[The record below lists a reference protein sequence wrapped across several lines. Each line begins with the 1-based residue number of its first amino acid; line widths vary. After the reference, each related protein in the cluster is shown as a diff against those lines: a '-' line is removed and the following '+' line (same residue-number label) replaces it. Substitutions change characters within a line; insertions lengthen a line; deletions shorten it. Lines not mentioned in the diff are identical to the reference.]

1 MAHAEKCPICNG
13 SGVLPLLVS
22 NDSTNAHPQTKVCH
36 GCSGYGWITVQDTI
50 PYVVPYIPFTISPY
64 TVWCGTTTGDSITI
78 TTTWHSKSQ

>member
-1 MAHAEKCPICNG
+1 MSHAEICPVCRG
-13 SGVLPLLVS
+13 SG
-22 NDSTNAHPQTKVCH
+22 NYNNNQCH

-50 PYVVPYIPFTISPY
+50 PYIVPYIPFTISPY